1 MFGAGFTCGWL
12 VTYRS
17 SQLRKGWPG
26 AVFLIIFAGSLAV
39 EAYLF
44 SGLNALTLILASLM
58 AGGAT
63 ETVVRNLI
71 RNWSRYSTEKE
82 GRI

>member
-12 VTYRS
+12 ITYKS
-17 SQLRKGWPG
+17 SQLRKCWPG
-26 AVFLIIFAGSLAV
+26 AVFLIIFAGSITM

-44 SGLNALTLILASLM
+44 SGLKALTPILASLI

-63 ETVVRNLI
+63 EVVVRNVI
-71 RNWSRYSTEKE
+71 RNWIRYSTEKE

>member
-1 MFGAGFTCGWL
+1 M
-12 VTYRS
+12 
-17 SQLRKGWPG
+17 
-26 AVFLIIFAGSLAV
+26 

-44 SGLNALTLILASLM
+44 SGLKALTPILASLI

-63 ETVVRNLI
+63 EVVVRNVI
-71 RNWSRYSTEKE
+71 RNWIRYSTEKE